1 MKNATR
7 GILGGLKMNRTIK
20 TFCFLFLA
28 TFVTSSFADDKK
40 KLTPTANDR
49 RVARAVAQHIPR
61 AHYTRT
67 PINDDF
73 SKKLF
78 DEYFDTLDP
87 NKYFFYQSDLKKFDD
102 LRTKLDDQVRE
113 GDVTFAFDVYTLFLE
128 RLNER
133 VEWMK
138 KRLEKPF
145 DYTKDE
151 YIILD
156 REDEERAD
164 DEEEYNELWR
174 KRIKNSLLLYQMINE
189 ATEEKKDDKDLT
201 EDEKKEL
208 RDEELFPHK
217 SPKERLLKSFDL
229 MQKRY
234 TEYDNSDVLE
244 IYLSTLTH
252 IYDPHSSYMAPK
264 TMEDFEI
271 QMKLS
276 LQGIGATLQS
286 DSGFTKITKLV
297 PGGPAEKG
305 GELKRGDRII
315 AVAQEN
321 GETVDIIDMPLDK
334 VVKLIRG
341 EKGSKVILTV
351 LDGEKGLNSKPK
363 MVEVIRDKIQ
373 LKESEAKGEIKEVRY
388 SSLNQDLRK
397 IFEKDAKVSP
407 SLRTESVPTVR
418 EDGSKDAEADA
429 KSPTPDAQLP
439 TPKLDKKLKIGVIT
453 IPSFYADF
461 EAVSS
466 RNPNAKTL
474 TTDVMNILAD
484 MKDDKVDGLVLD
496 LRGNGGGSLSE
507 AIRLTG
513 LFIPEGPVVQIGY
526 GPGIDPKVDRDED
539 GITFYRGPLVVMV
552 NKMSAS
558 ASEIFAGAIQ
568 DYNRGVIV
576 GDKKTHGKGTVQ
588 TIFDMDRLF
597 RLPSL
602 FKLPSAGTLKFTV
615 QKFYRITGASTQKK
629 GVEAD
634 IVFPSFTDHM
644 EMGEERL
651 PHVLEWDEVS
661 KAKFTPYDREA
672 LNIPALTQKSLARR
686 EKNEKFKVLNE
697 EIAEY
702 AEKLKDKKVSL
713 NKEKRSEERK
723 KDDEVFERR
732 RALLMPE
739 TEFSGDEENTEDDL
753 YLEET
758 LMIISDMV
766 LAKNDSGTMAK
777 R

>member
-1 MKNATR
+1 
-7 GILGGLKMNRTIK
+7 MNRIFK
-20 TFCFLFLA
+20 TFSFFFLA
-28 TFVTSSFADDKK
+28 TLATSSFADDEK
-40 KLTPTANDR
+40 KLTPTANER

-73 SKKLF
+73 SEKLF

-87 NKYFFYQSDLKKFDD
+87 NKYFFYQSDIEKFDD

-128 RLNER
+128 RMNER

-151 YIILD
+151 YIVLD
-156 REDEERAD
+156 REDEKRA
-164 DEEEYNELWR
+164 EGKEEYNELWR

-189 ATEEKKDDKDLT
+189 ATEEKKDDEDLT

-234 TEYDNSDVLE
+234 TEFDNSDVLE
-244 IYLSTLTH
+244 MYLSTLTQ

-264 TMEDFEI
+264 TMEEFEI
-271 QMKLS
+271 RMKLS

-286 DSGFTKITKLV
+286 DSGFTKIINLV

-305 GELKRGDRII
+305 GELKGGDRII
-315 AVAQEN
+315 AVTQEK
-321 GETVDIIDMPLDK
+321 GDTVDIIDMPLDK
-334 VVKLIRG
+334 VLKLIRG
-341 EKGSKVILTV
+341 EKGTKVILTV

-363 MVEVIRDKIQ
+363 VVEVVRDKIQ
-373 LKESEAKGEIKEVRY
+373 LKESEAKGEVKEIHY
-388 SSLNQDLRK
+388 SSLNADVRK
-397 IFEKDAKVSP
+397 IFEKGTKVNP
-407 SLRTESVPTVR
+407 SLG
-418 EDGSKDAEADA
+418 DGAKDAEKTEAQ
-429 KSPTPDAQLP
+429 SQTPE
-439 TPKLDKKLKIGVIT
+439 LDKKLKIGVIT

-466 RNPNAKTL
+466 RNPDAKTL

-484 MKDDKVDGLVLD
+484 MKDDGVDGLVLD
-496 LRGNGGGSLSE
+496 LRGNGGGSLNE

-644 EMGEERL
+644 EMGEELL

-661 KAKFTPYDREA
+661 KAKFVPYDRD
-672 LNIPALTQKSLARR
+672 LLHIPTLTEKSLARR
-686 EKNEKFKVLNE
+686 KKNEKFKVLNE
-697 EIAEY
+697 EISEY
-702 AEKLKDKKVSL
+702 AEKLKDKKVTL
-713 NKEKRSEERK
+713 NKEKRNEERK
-723 KDDEVFERR
+723 QDDEVFERR
-732 RALLMPE
+732 RSLLMPE
-739 TEFSGDEENTEDDL
+739 TELSNNGDEEKKEDDL

-758 LMIISDMV
+758 LMIMTDMIFTEKSKPS
-766 LAKNDSGTMAK
+766 LTAQSGTAN
-777 R
+777 

>member
-1 MKNATR
+1 
-7 GILGGLKMNRTIK
+7 MNRTIK
-20 TFCFLFLA
+20 TFCFFFLA

-40 KLTPTANDR
+40 KLTPTANER

-73 SKKLF
+73 SQKLF

-87 NKYFFYQSDLKKFDD
+87 NKYFFYQSDLEKFDD

-113 GDVTFAFDVYTLFLE
+113 GDVTFAFDVYALFMD
-128 RLNER
+128 RMNER

-138 KRLEKPF
+138 NRLEKPF

-156 REDEERAD
+156 REDEERAE

-234 TEYDNSDVLE
+234 AEFDNSDVLE
-244 IYLSTLTH
+244 VYLSTLTR

-305 GELKRGDRII
+305 GQLKRGDRII

-321 GETVDIIDMPLDK
+321 GETVDIIDMPLNK

-341 EKGSKVILTV
+341 EKGTKVTLTV

-388 SSLNQDLRK
+388 SSLNEDVRK
-397 IFEKDAKVSP
+397 IFEKN
-407 SLRTESVPTVR
+407 
-418 EDGSKDAEADA
+418 AD
-429 KSPTPDAQLP
+429 T
-439 TPKLDKKLKIGVIT
+439 DKEFDRKLKVGVIT

-466 RNPNAKTL
+466 RNPDAKTL

-484 MKDDKVDGLVLD
+484 MKDDNVDGLVLD
-496 LRGNGGGSLSE
+496 LRGNGGGSLNE

-644 EMGEERL
+644 EMGEELL

-661 KAKFTPYDREA
+661 KAKFTPYDREK
-672 LNIPALTQKSLARR
+672 LNISVLAKKSLARR
-686 EKNEKFKVLNE
+686 DKNEKFKVLNE

-713 NKEKRSEERK
+713 NKEKRNEERK

-732 RALLMPE
+732 RTLLMPE
-739 TEFSGDEENTEDDL
+739 TDLSNNGDSDEKEEDDL

-758 LMIISDMV
+758 LMIVCDMV
-766 LAKNDSGTMAK
+766 LAKNDSKTMVK